1 MFRIFLWFP
10 FSLRLIWSAWTLIH
24 IFFSLNLF
32 YVSPVSSS
40 EVWAFGNQPFTPRWE
55 TYWDFLLSH
64 VFRSSCNG
72 YCSTYWLVT
81 TYVPDPSQCAIRMIC
96 IRVDH
101 VCGTYVVH
109 NVPYVWYTYVLTMYV
124 VHSVYVCRCWGPT
137 LCWAILRTK
146 VTSLS
151 TSLIW
156 TQLNFSAHLTA
167 SKLAQSSALLH
178 IRPSSFFSAPYNICS
193 FQDSTEYWA
202 LLVGEVRGEIS
213 NPSDIE
219 LEGTEDTRE
228 IGHLQDYEC
237 CSMCHRGYLSF
248 NDINPM

>member
-1 MFRIFLWFP
+1 M
-10 FSLRLIWSAWTLIH
+10 
-24 IFFSLNLF
+24 
-32 YVSPVSSS
+32 SPPKTV
-40 EVWAFGNQPFTPRWE
+40 
-55 TYWDFLLSH
+55 
-64 VFRSSCNG
+64 
-72 YCSTYWLVT
+72 
-81 TYVPDPSQCAIRMIC
+81 QCCVLCVRGCIC
-96 IRVDH
+96 
-101 VCGTYVVH
+101 
-109 NVPYVWYTYVLTMYV
+109 
-124 VHSVYVCRCWGPT
+124 VCRCWGAT

-156 TQLNFSAHLTA
+156 TQLNFSAHITA

-178 IRPSSFFSAPYNICS
+178 IRPSYFFSAPYNICS
-193 FQDSTEYWA
+193 FLDSTEYCA
-202 LLVGEVRGEIS
+202 LCCSTVGRGEIS

-237 CSMCHRGYLSF
+237 CSMCHREYLSF

>member
-1 MFRIFLWFP
+1 MSLLFP
-10 FSLRLIWSAWTLIH
+10 L
-24 IFFSLNLF
+24 
-32 YVSPVSSS
+32 
-40 EVWAFGNQPFTPRWE
+40 PRCE
-55 TYWDFLLSH
+55 LLEINLSH
-64 VFRSSCNG
+64 RGGRHIGISFFHMFSDHRATGIVRHIG
-72 YCSTYWLVT
+72 WL
-81 TYVPDPSQCAIRMIC
+81 PRMCRIPP
-96 IRVDH
+96 
-101 VCGTYVVH
+101 

-124 VHSVYVCRCWGPT
+124 VHSIYVCRCWGPT

-178 IRPSSFFSAPYNICS
+178 IRPSSFFCS
-193 FQDSTEYWA
+193 VQHLFFSGQHWVLCTVHTEHCA
-202 LLVGEVRGEIS
+202 ALLLVGEVRGEIS

>member
-1 MFRIFLWFP
+1 MSLLFP
-10 FSLRLIWSAWTLIH
+10 L
-24 IFFSLNLF
+24 
-32 YVSPVSSS
+32 
-40 EVWAFGNQPFTPRWE
+40 PRCE
-55 TYWDFLLSH
+55 LLEINLSH
-64 VFRSSCNG
+64 RGGRHIGISFFHMFSDHRATGIVRHIG
-72 YCSTYWLVT
+72 WL
-81 TYVPDPSQCAIRMIC
+81 PRMCRIPP
-96 IRVDH
+96 
-101 VCGTYVVH
+101 

-124 VHSVYVCRCWGPT
+124 VHSIYVCRCWGPT

-178 IRPSSFFSAPYNICS
+178 IRPSSFFCS
-193 FQDSTEYWA
+193 VQHLFFSGQHWVLCTVHTEHCA
-202 LLVGEVRGEIS
+202 ALLLVGEVRGEIS

-237 CSMCHRGYLSF
+237 CSMCHRRYLSF

>member
-1 MFRIFLWFP
+1 MVSMNFDSF
-10 FSLRLIWSAWTLIH
+10 
-24 IFFSLNLF
+24 FFSVWISFLSLLF
-32 YVSPVSSS
+32 PL
-40 EVWAFGNQPFTPRWE
+40 PRCE
-55 TYWDFLLSH
+55 LLEINLSH
-64 VFRSSCNG
+64 RGGRHIGISFFHMFSDHRATGIVRHIG
-72 YCSTYWLVT
+72 WL
-81 TYVPDPSQCAIRMIC
+81 PRMCRIPP
-96 IRVDH
+96 
-101 VCGTYVVH
+101 

-124 VHSVYVCRCWGPT
+124 VHSIYVCRCWGPT